1 MSSTNC
7 GPNFIGPQGTT
18 CTTVRPSC
26 DPSSAK
32 PFPQPY
38 QMLPSLLISKGAH
51 LLAMAPSHVRML
63 EQHMPIMFGLLAFIV
78 IGNETSTQLLESK
91 VRTHKQVKRKLMILR
106 WMNDC
111 LEV

>member
-1 MSSTNC
+1 MSSTDC
-7 GPNFIGPQGTT
+7 GLDFIGPQGTT
-18 CTTVRPSC
+18 YTIVGPSC
-26 DPSSAK
+26 GPSFAR

-38 QMLPSLLISKGAH
+38 QMSPSPLISKETH
-51 LLAMAPSHVRML
+51 LPAMAPSHVRVPK
-63 EQHMPIMFGLLAFIV
+63 QCMPIMFGLLAFIV